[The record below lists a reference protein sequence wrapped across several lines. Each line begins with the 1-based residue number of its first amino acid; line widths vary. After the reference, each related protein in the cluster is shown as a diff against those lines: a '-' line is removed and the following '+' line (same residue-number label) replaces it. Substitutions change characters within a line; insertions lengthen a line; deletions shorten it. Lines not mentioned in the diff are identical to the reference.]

1 MSDNTMQIIV
11 RIIAV
16 AICLLISGIVL
27 PYIERLKDLKEMDLI
42 TKTINM
48 AVKAAEQTIKG
59 SGKGQLKKAEVK
71 DIVNAWLSKVGIKVS
86 DELIDVII
94 EDAVYVMNSNK

>member
-1 MSDNTMQIIV
+1 MNDTMQVVI

-16 AICLLISGIVL
+16 DIFLLVSGIVL
-27 PYIERLKDLKEMDLI
+27 SYIKTFKDFKEMDLI
-42 TKTINM
+42 VKTINM

-59 SGKGQLKKAEVK
+59 SGKGQIKKAEVK
-71 DIVNAWLSKVGIKVS
+71 EVVNTWLSKVGITVS

>member
-1 MSDNTMQIIV
+1 MNDAMVIIV
-11 RIIAV
+11 RVIVVAV
-16 AICLLISGIVL
+16 CLLISGIVL
-27 PYIERLKDLKEMDLI
+27 PYIDRLKDQKEMDLI
-42 TKTINM
+42 VKTVNM

-71 DIVNAWLSKVGIKVS
+71 EIIDTWLLKAGIKVS
-86 DELIDVII
+86 EEFIDMII

>member
-1 MSDNTMQIIV
+1 MSDTMQIVV
-11 RIIAV
+11 RFVFLV
-16 AICLLISGIVL
+16 AFLLISGIVL
-27 PYIERLKDLKEMDLI
+27 PYIKTLKDFKEMDLI

-59 SGKGQLKKAEVK
+59 SGKGQIKKAEVK
-71 DIVNAWLSKVGIKVS
+71 EVVNAWLSKVGITVS

>member
-1 MSDNTMQIIV
+1 MNDTIQVIV
-11 RIIAV
+11 RFVFLA
-16 AICLLISGIVL
+16 AFLLISGIVL
-27 PYIERLKDLKEMDLI
+27 PYIKTLKDFKEMDLI

-71 DIVNAWLSKVGIKVS
+71 EVVNAWLSKVGITVS

-94 EDAVYVMNSNK
+94 EDAVYVMNSKK

>member
-1 MSDNTMQIIV
+1 MNDAMIIIV
-11 RIIAV
+11 RVIVVAV
-16 AICLLISGIVL
+16 CLLISGIVL

-42 TKTINM
+42 TKTVNM

-59 SGKGQLKKAEVK
+59 SGKGQIKKAEVK
-71 DIVNAWLSKVGIKVS
+71 DIVNAWLLKAGIKVS
-86 DELIDVII
+86 EEFIDVII

>member
-1 MSDNTMQIIV
+1 MNDTIQVIV
-11 RIIAV
+11 RFVFLA
-16 AICLLISGIVL
+16 AFLLISGIVL
-27 PYIERLKDLKEMDLI
+27 PYIKTLKDFKEMDLI
-42 TKTINM
+42 VKTINM

-71 DIVNAWLSKVGIKVS
+71 EVVNAWLSKVGITVS

-94 EDAVYVMNSNK
+94 EDAVYVMNSKK

>member
-1 MSDNTMQIIV
+1 MNDAMVIIV
-11 RIIAV
+11 RVIVVAV
-16 AICLLISGIVL
+16 CLLISGIVL
-27 PYIERLKDLKEMDLI
+27 PYIDRLKDQKEMDLI
-42 TKTINM
+42 TKTVNM

-59 SGKGQLKKAEVK
+59 SGKGQIKKAEVK
-71 DIVNAWLSKVGIKVS
+71 DIVNAWLTKVGIKVS

>member
-1 MSDNTMQIIV
+1 MNDTMQVIV

-16 AICLLISGIVL
+16 AICLLVSGILL
-27 PYIERLKDLKEMDLI
+27 PYIKTLKDLKEMDLI
-42 TKTINM
+42 VKTVNM

-71 DIVNAWLSKVGIKVS
+71 DIVNAWLSKVGITVS
-86 DELIDVII
+86 DELIDMII

>member
-1 MSDNTMQIIV
+1 MNDTMQVVV

-16 AICLLISGIVL
+16 AICLLVSGIVL
-27 PYIERLKDLKEMDLI
+27 PYIKTLKDFKEMDLI
-42 TKTINM
+42 VKTINM

-71 DIVNAWLSKVGIKVS
+71 EVVNAWLSKVGITVS

-94 EDAVYVMNSNK
+94 EDAVYVMNSKK

>member
-1 MSDNTMQIIV
+1 MSDTMLVVV
-11 RIIAV
+11 RFVFLV
-16 AICLLISGIVL
+16 AFLLISGIVL
-27 PYIERLKDLKEMDLI
+27 PYIKTLKDFKEMDLI

-71 DIVNAWLSKVGIKVS
+71 EVVNAWLSKVGITVS

>member
-1 MSDNTMQIIV
+1 MNDTMQVIV
-11 RIIAV
+11 RIIVV

-27 PYIERLKDLKEMDLI
+27 PYIKTLKDFKEMDLI

-71 DIVNAWLSKVGIKVS
+71 EVVNAWLSKVGITVS

>member
-1 MSDNTMQIIV
+1 MSDTMLVVV
-11 RIIAV
+11 RFVFLV
-16 AICLLISGIVL
+16 AFLLISGIVL
-27 PYIERLKDLKEMDLI
+27 PYIKTLKDFKEMDLI

-59 SGKGQLKKAEVK
+59 SGKGQIKKAEVK

>member
-1 MSDNTMQIIV
+1 MNDAMIIIV
-11 RIIAV
+11 RVIVVAV
-16 AICLLISGIVL
+16 CLLISGIVL
-27 PYIERLKDLKEMDLI
+27 PYIDRLKDQKEMDLI
-42 TKTINM
+42 VKTVNM

-71 DIVNAWLSKVGIKVS
+71 DIVNAWLLKVGIKVS
-86 DELIDVII
+86 DELIDIII